1 MRSETRAIRFLYG
14 TAAGRFL
21 LKVFTQPALSKYAGM
36 FLNSRL
42 SSQLVPLFIRRH
54 HIDMCEYK
62 DERYHSFNDFF
73 TRKRS
78 TNQIDITP
86 GHMISPGDGYLSVY
100 PVDEKRIYH
109 VKQMEYRLEQLLK
122 NQSLA
127 GQFSGGIC
135 LILRLTPQDYHRY
148 CYVCSGTKQD
158 FRVIP
163 GRLHCVRPIACTS
176 VPVFTENSR
185 EYTVISSP
193 QFGQVVQ
200 MEIGALL
207 VGKIHNYCREDGVW
221 QEPYFYSCNS
231 TVMVHIR
238 KLRVKIEKDPKNP
251 GYIKTVWGKGYKF
264 DAGSK

>member
-1 MRSETRAIRFLYG
+1 M
-14 TAAGRFL
+14 
-21 LKVFTQPALSKYAGM
+21 YAVVQ
-36 FLNSRL
+36 SR
-42 SSQLVPLFIRRH
+42 
-54 HIDMCEYK
+54 
-62 DERYHSFNDFF
+62 
-73 TRKRS
+73 
-78 TNQIDITP
+78 
-86 GHMISPGDGYLSVY
+86 
-100 PVDEKRIYH
+100 
-109 VKQMEYRLEQLLK
+109 
-122 NQSLA
+122 
-127 GQFSGGIC
+127 
-135 LILRLTPQDYHRY
+135 
-148 CYVCSGTKQD
+148 
-158 FRVIP
+158 IP
-163 GRLHCVRPIACTS
+163 GRLHCVRPIACTF

>member
-21 LKVFTQPALSKYAGM
+21 LKIFTQPALSKYAGM

-158 FRVIP
+158 
-163 GRLHCVRPIACTS
+163 
-176 VPVFTENSR
+176 SR
-185 EYTVISSP
+185 ETALCSSHCLYIRP
-193 QFGQVVQ
+193 SFYRKQQGIYGDFFAPVW
-200 MEIGALL
+200 AS
-207 VGKIHNYCREDGVW
+207 CPDG
-221 QEPYFYSCNS
+221 N
-231 TVMVHIR
+231 R
-238 KLRVKIEKDPKNP
+238 
-251 GYIKTVWGKGYKF
+251 
-264 DAGSK
+264 GSSGG